1 MKRGFVIMAQN
12 THNVDYVECA
22 EVLSLSIK
30 KVMPDANVSIIT
42 SDMLPY
48 GDLAPTSEWK
58 LINDWQV
65 YEASPYDYTIKIEAD
80 MYIPS
85 NIDYWWN
92 VLEHMD
98 ICVSTNIRDYKGKLS
113 DCRHYRKFID
123 NNKLPD
129 VYNALTYFKKSN
141 TAEQFFKIVRDVFE
155 NWNKYK
161 ESLKC
166 NTDEIATTDW
176 AYSIACAILGEEK
189 TTIHNFKQFS
199 MVHMKQF
206 INNTITDDWTNEL
219 IYEFTHPLKIQTYP
233 QLFPVHYHVKDFA
246 KKLKEA
252 YA

>member
-22 EVLSLSIK
+22 EALSLSIK

-42 SDMLPY
+42 NDMLPY

-65 YEASPYDYTIKIEAD
+65 YEASPYDYTVKIEAD
-80 MYIPS
+80 IYIPS
-85 NIDYWWN
+85 NVDYWWD
-92 VLEHMD
+92 VLKQKD
-98 ICVSTNIRDYKGKLS
+98 ICISTNIRDYKGKLS

-129 VYNALTYFKKSN
+129 VYNALTYFKKSPM
-141 TAEQFFKIVRDVFE
+141 AEDFFKIVRDVFE
-155 NWNKYK
+155 NWNNYK
-161 ESLKC
+161 ETLKC
-166 NTDEIATTDW
+166 NIDEIATTDW
-176 AYSIACAILGEEK
+176 AYSIACAILGEEN
-189 TTIHNFKQFS
+189 TTMHEFKQFS
-199 MVHMKQF
+199 MIHMKQY
-206 INNTITDDWTNEL
+206 INQTITEDWTNEL
-219 IYEFTHPLKIQTYP
+219 VYEFTQPLKIQTYP
-233 QLFPVHYHVKDFA
+233 QLYPVHYHMKDFA